1 MEKLGV
7 IMSTHN
13 GSKKVKNI
21 EKKIRCLVP
30 DNFQVVYA
38 DIKNDNY
45 LCSQCSYVLAIFL
58 FLLVLVLF

>member
-21 EKKIRCLVP
+21 EKE
-30 DNFQVVYA
+30 NQVSSA
-38 DIKNDNY
+38 
-45 LCSQCSYVLAIFL
+45 
-58 FLLVLVLF
+58 